1 MTLSPALTFGLGIAL
16 LILFA
21 VYFATEDARR
31 KRWVGLSLTLFILAF
46 SLQSIFPFQKK
57 IKLGLDLKGGT
68 SFLMRLVPDTD
79 DAGQPR
85 AISSDVLDQ
94 AVETIRKRVDQF
106 GTGEP
111 VISPQGT
118 DRILVQIPG
127 LDAKDVEIA
136 RSQLERVAKL
146 EFKLVHENS
155 DQLIAQ
161 IDQGLAITPPGYR
174 IQNEKVAKPGDTPQ
188 RFLVRQRADLD
199 GTAIKAAYPQFD
211 GMRYLVAM
219 DFSSEG
225 TRQFGEL
232 TTKNVGRLLAI
243 VLDGELQSAPRIEG
257 PLTEG
262 RAVITGTF
270 TDAEVRN
277 LASVLEN
284 PLQTPVKIDE
294 TRSVSATLGEDS
306 IRAGLLAGALGI
318 VIVAVFVTLYYRTAG
333 LIALVGLLVNIAI
346 LFGVMAQF
354 GFVLTLPGIAG
365 IILNIGMAVDANVLI
380 YERLREE
387 LATGKSVGA
396 AIEAAFDK
404 AFSAIFDANVT
415 TLITA
420 AILFW
425 QSTGPIKGF
434 AVTLTVGIVAS
445 MYAALVVTKVLFSWL
460 HRLGWLKELKMMNM
474 LKDPRF
480 DFLGKWKAALCI
492 SVVLLVGSV
501 AAFAVRGEKNFGV
514 DFRGGDLL
522 LFSMEKTVTDAE
534 ARAALGR
541 TDIVVQTE
549 STGIGK
555 YLQIRA
561 PFNSSQEIAEK
572 LTQSFPDSGLVLSQ
586 TDNVGPLV
594 GDQLARSSLIALGL
608 GLLGI
613 LLYVTMRFEFSFAL
627 GAIIAVVHDVVIT
640 IGLFVLFGRELS
652 LVIVGAVLTI
662 AGYSINDTIVVYDR
676 IREGL
681 RSGRKGSVQE
691 IMNLS
696 INETLNR
703 TILTGGTTI
712 LSMVGLYFLGGEALN
727 DFALAI
733 LIGLIVG
740 TYSSIYVAAPV
751 VLWWAKIKG
760 VALDRQV
767 KDAEAVVVQG

>member
-1 MTLSPALTFGLGIAL
+1 MTLSPSLTFGLGITL

-21 VYFATEDARR
+21 VYFVTEDARR
-31 KRWVGLSLTLFILAF
+31 KRWIGLGMTLFILAF
-46 SLQSIFPFQKK
+46 SIQSIIPLEQR

-68 SFLMRLVPDTD
+68 SFLMRLVADTD
-79 DAGQPR
+79 DKGQAR
-85 AISSDVLDQ
+85 EITSDMLDQ

-127 LDAKDVEIA
+127 LDAKDVETA
-136 RSQLERVAKL
+136 RTQLERVAKL

-155 DQLIAQ
+155 QQLIAQ
-161 IDQGLAITPPGYR
+161 IDQGLAVTPPGYR
-174 IQNEKVAKPGDTPQ
+174 IQKQKVSKPDETPE
-188 RFLVRQRADLD
+188 RYLVRQRAELD

-219 DFSSEG
+219 DFTREG
-225 TRQFGEL
+225 TKQFGDL
-232 TTKNVGRLLAI
+232 TTKNVNRLLAI
-243 VLDGELQSAPRIEG
+243 VLDGELQSAPNIEG

-270 TDAEVRN
+270 TDEEVRN
-277 LASVLEN
+277 LSSVLEN

-294 TRSVSATLGEDS
+294 TRSVSATLGKDS
-306 IRAGLLAGALGI
+306 VRAGLFAGLLGI
-318 VIVAVFVTLYYRTAG
+318 LIVAIFLTLYYRTAG

-387 LATGKSVGA
+387 LAAGKSVGA
-396 AIEAAFDK
+396 AIEGAFDK

-434 AVTLTVGIVAS
+434 AITLTVGIVAS
-445 MYAALVVTKVLFSWL
+445 VYAALIVTKVLFGWL
-460 HRLGWLKELKMMNM
+460 HRLGGLKELKMMN
-474 LKDPRF
+474 LLENPRF
-480 DFLGKWKAALCI
+480 NFLGKRKAALI
-492 SVVLLVGSV
+492 FSTVILLGSV
-501 AAFAVRGEKNFGV
+501 AAFVVRGEKNFGV
-514 DFRGGDLL
+514 DFRGGDML
-522 LFSMEKTVTDAE
+522 LFSMEKIVTDTE
-534 ARAALGR
+534 ARTALGR
-541 TDIVVQTE
+541 SDIVVQTE
-549 STGIGK
+549 FSGVGQF
-555 YLQIRA
+555 LQIRA
-561 PFNSSQEIAEK
+561 PFNTSDEIVAR
-572 LTQSFPDSGLVLSQ
+572 LSQSFPDSGLVLSQ

-594 GDQLARSSLIALGL
+594 GDQLARSSLIALAL
-608 GLLGI
+608 GLVGI
-613 LLYVTMRFEFSFAL
+613 LLYVTMRFEFYFAL
-627 GAIIAVVHDVVIT
+627 GAIVAVIHDVVIT
-640 IGLFVLFGRELS
+640 IGLFALFGRELS
-652 LVIVGAVLTI
+652 LVMVGAVLTI

-676 IREGL
+676 IREEL

-691 IMNLS
+691 IMNHS
-696 INETLNR
+696 INQTLNR
-703 TILTGGTTI
+703 TILTGGTTL

-727 DFALAI
+727 DFAFAI

-740 TYSSIYVAAPV
+740 TYSSVYIAAPV